1 MGRLLEDHDAVQ
13 RNFRFRPDEIFSR
26 VKVSLLVALIAEQA
40 LAEQEKSEIPSERSY
55 LLLDVRDSDEYNT
68 SHILT
73 AENYPKTMLSRAHFE
88 SPSLQKYV
96 EIFLVERYF
105 SVIKKLPFQRNH
117 PEHVII
123 MYDSDESQASPA
135 ATVLVQRGYKNIYML
150 SGGLKVLQN
159 RERPHTKA
167 YFLQNNFMNHNF
179 HGVGCHEN
187 KYSVCSQ
194 VARQCFPHSLVVAG
208 DSATAV
214 SADTA
219 KILTTQLQ
227 QMAFRYRK

>member
-1 MGRLLEDHDAVQ
+1 MENLSSKALSVRSRSSKAKSKYDNVTPKTNSGYHVGRLLEDHDAVQ

-55 LLLDVRDSDEYNT
+55 LLLDVRDSDEYNN

-88 SPSLQKYV
+88 SPSLQKY
-96 EIFLVERYF
+96 
-105 SVIKKLPFQRNH
+105 RNH

-150 SGGLKVLQN
+150 SGGLKV
-159 RERPHTKA
+159 
-167 YFLQNNFMNHNF
+167 
-179 HGVGCHEN
+179 
-187 KYSVCSQ
+187 
-194 VARQCFPHSLVVAG
+194 ARQCFPHSLVVAG